1 MTESLYEHGRIHDL
15 EILLN
20 DVIVHEASFESYR
33 TACQRITDY
42 YMEERYPFLVHSE
55 LIEDEIK
62 ESLEKAEQLITEIKT
77 LIK

>member
-42 YMEERYPFLVHSE
+42 YMEERYPFLVRSE
-55 LIEDEIK
+55 LTEDEIK
-62 ESLEKAEQLITEIKT
+62 VSLELAEQLIAIIKT
-77 LIK
+77 LVE